1 MEGWRRGLEE
11 CVVGSTGGGGRGV
24 GARHLEFANNVSAAK
39 VPTGRKRRRTC
50 LRISIGRGMNKMLI
64 LSLSLSLS
72 LSLLSLSL
80 SLSLLRSPFVRDHF
94 FIFRTIFRSFVA

>member
-64 LSLSLSLS
+64 LSLSLSLLS
-72 LSLLSLSL
+72 LSSLSL
-80 SLSLLRSPFVRDHF
+80 SLSSFVHRSFEIISLFSV
-94 FIFRTIFRSFVA
+94 RSFVAS